1 MGFWIFMFIMVA
13 ILPLAM
19 IIIGVIYY
27 NKPPKNINFIFGYRT
42 ELSMKNERTWAFAH
56 HMLGKLW
63 MIIGSILLPIMC
75 VPMFFVIKASEST
88 IGILGAIL
96 ASISIFP
103 LVLSIG
109 PVENALKKNFDSQG
123 REKNK
128 QLKNDKNQG

>member
-13 ILPLAM
+13 LLPLAM
-19 IIIGVIYY
+19 IIIGAIFY
-27 NKPPKNINFIFGYRT
+27 NKAPKSINFIFGYRT
-42 ELSMKNERTWAFAH
+42 DLSMKNEKTWKFAH
-56 HMLGKLW
+56 HLLGKIW
-63 MIIGSILLPIMC
+63 MITGSILLPIMC
-75 VPMFFVIKASEST
+75 IPMFFVIKASAGT

-109 PVENALKKNFDSQG
+109 PVEKALEKNFDSQG

-128 QLKNDKNQG
+128 QNKND